1 LLFAGI
7 SDIAPDLM
15 ITVVVVNRKGGP
27 GKTTV
32 AILAAIGLHENGAKV
47 GAIDADHEQGSLTNS
62 LFGSEIEV
70 NPPNLDA
77 LDFLVVDTPP
87 NFNAKW
93 DQAVKLADIIV
104 LVTTPAP
111 PELVETETTYG
122 RLKEL
127 GCAEK
132 TVVLFNKFRAN
143 TRSGRKDLDERT
155 RQVTGNSAVRFDFVI
170 PFREFFSALHAIPWP
185 SDGEEKPP
193 LLKLLSR
200 VLGRDGRDAYYA
212 AIQLAG
218 GITQQYLRIY
228 GKGGKQG

>member
-1 LLFAGI
+1 
-7 SDIAPDLM
+7 M
-15 ITVVVVNRKGGP
+15 ITVAVVNRKGGP

-32 AILAAIGLHENGAKV
+32 AILAAIGLRENGARV

-70 NPPNLDA
+70 NPSNLEA

-93 DQAVKLADIIV
+93 DHAVKLADIIV
-104 LVTTPAP
+104 LVTTTSP
-111 PELVETETTYG
+111 PELVETEMTYA

-132 TVVLFNKFRAN
+132 TVVLFNKFRAH

-155 RQVTGNSAVRFDFVI
+155 KQVTGNSAIRFDFVI
-170 PFREFFSALHAIPWP
+170 PFREFFSALHAVPWP
-185 SDGEEKPP
+185 SDGEVKIP
-193 LLKLLSR
+193 LLKLLNR

-228 GKGGKQG
+228 GKGAKGE

>member
-1 LLFAGI
+1 L
-7 SDIAPDLM
+7 
-15 ITVVVVNRKGGP
+15 K
-27 GKTTV
+27 
-32 AILAAIGLHENGAKV
+32 
-47 GAIDADHEQGSLTNS
+47 
-62 LFGSEIEV
+62 
-70 NPPNLDA
+70 A

-87 NFNAKW
+87 HFNAKW

-104 LVTTPAP
+104 LVTTPSP
-111 PELVETETTYG
+111 PELVETETTYA

-127 GCAEK
+127 GCAQK

-155 RQVTGNSAVRFDFVI
+155 RQVTGNSAIRFDFVI
-170 PFREFFSALHAIPWP
+170 PFREFFSALHAVPWP
-185 SDGEEKPP
+185 SDGEEKIP
-193 LLKLLSR
+193 LLKLLNR

-228 GKGGKQG
+228 GKGGKHE

>member
-1 LLFAGI
+1 
-7 SDIAPDLM
+7 M
-15 ITVVVVNRKGGP
+15 ITVAVVNRKGGP

-32 AILAAIGLHENGAKV
+32 AILAAMGLHENGARV

-70 NPPNLDA
+70 NPSNLEA

-87 NFNAKW
+87 HFNAKW
-93 DQAVKLADIIV
+93 DQAAKLADIIV
-104 LVTTPAP
+104 LVTTPSP
-111 PELVETETTYG
+111 PELVETETTYT

-132 TVVLFNKFRAN
+132 TVLLFNKFRAN

-155 RQVTGNSAVRFDFVI
+155 KQVTGNSAVRFDFVI
-170 PFREFFSALHAIPWP
+170 PFREFFSALHAVPWP
-185 SDGEEKPP
+185 SNGEEKIP
-193 LLKLLSR
+193 LLKLLNR

-218 GITQQYLRIY
+218 GITHQYLRIY
-228 GKGGKQG
+228 GKTGQT

>member
-1 LLFAGI
+1 LRFHRN
-7 SDIAPDLM
+7 SDIALEFM
-15 ITVVVVNRKGGP
+15 ITVAVVNRKGGP

-32 AILAAIGLHENGAKV
+32 AILAAIGLRENGARV

-70 NPPNLDA
+70 NPSNLEA

-93 DQAVKLADIIV
+93 DQAVKLADIIL
-104 LVTTPAP
+104 LVTTPYA
-111 PELVETETTYG
+111 PELVETETTYA

-132 TVVLFNKFRAN
+132 TVVLFNKFRVH
-143 TRSGRKDLDERT
+143 TKSGRKDLDERT
-155 RQVTGNSAVRFDFVI
+155 KQVTGNSAVRFDFVI
-170 PFREFFSALHAIPWP
+170 PFREFFSALHAVPWP
-185 SDGEEKPP
+185 SNGEEKIP
-193 LLKLLSR
+193 LLKLLNR

-212 AIQLAG
+212 AIQLAS
-218 GITQQYLRIY
+218 GITHQYLRIH
-228 GKGGKQG
+228 GKTGQT

>member
-1 LLFAGI
+1 
-7 SDIAPDLM
+7 M
-15 ITVVVVNRKGGP
+15 ITVAIVNRKGGP

-32 AILAAIGLHENGAKV
+32 AILAAIGLHENGARV

-70 NPPNLDA
+70 NPADIEA

-93 DQAVKLADIIV
+93 DRAVKLADIII
-104 LVTTPAP
+104 LVTTPHP
-111 PELVETETTYG
+111 PELVETETTYA
-122 RLKEL
+122 RLKDL
-127 GCAEK
+127 GCADK

-155 RQVTGNSAVRFDFVI
+155 KQVTGDSAIRFDFVI
-170 PFREFFSALHAIPWP
+170 PFREFFSALHAVPWP
-185 SDGEEKPP
+185 SNGEAKLP
-193 LLKLLSR
+193 LLKLLNR
-200 VLGRDGRDAYYA
+200 VLGRDGKDAYYA

-228 GKGGKQG
+228 AKGDKPNKEALS

>member
-1 LLFAGI
+1 LRFDGN
-7 SDIAPDLM
+7 SDIALEFM
-15 ITVVVVNRKGGP
+15 ITVAVVNRKGGP

-32 AILAAIGLHENGAKV
+32 AILAAIGLHENGARV

-70 NPPNLDA
+70 NPSNLEA

-87 NFNAKW
+87 NFNTKW
-93 DQAVKLADIIV
+93 DQAVKLADIIL
-104 LVTTPAP
+104 LVTTPSP
-111 PELVETETTYG
+111 PELVETETTYA

-132 TVVLFNKFRAN
+132 TVVLFNKFRAH

-155 RQVTGNSAVRFDFVI
+155 KQVTGNSAIRFDFVI
-170 PFREFFSALHAIPWP
+170 PFREFFSALHAVPWP
-185 SDGEEKPP
+185 ANGEEKIP
-193 LLKLLSR
+193 LLKLLNR

-228 GKGGKQG
+228 GKGGQR